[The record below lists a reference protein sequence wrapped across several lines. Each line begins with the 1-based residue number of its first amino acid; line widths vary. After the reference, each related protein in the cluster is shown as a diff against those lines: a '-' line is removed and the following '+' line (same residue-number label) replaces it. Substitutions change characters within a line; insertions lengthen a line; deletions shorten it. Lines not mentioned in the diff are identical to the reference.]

1 MFKPLRAL
9 ILEDRASDV
18 ELMSHELRRAGFK
31 VDWQQ
36 VDNEADYC
44 AHLDPAL
51 DIILAD
57 YSLPQFSALRA
68 LQLLRERGL
77 DIPFIVITGSI
88 GEEVAVECMHQGAA
102 DYLLKDRLARL
113 GQAIEQAL
121 ERKRLRAERR
131 QAEETLRE
139 SEARYKRL
147 ADSITDIFFALDKD
161 LRFTYWNK
169 ATEALT
175 GVLAED
181 AIGKCLPEL
190 FPGVTVIGQA
200 EKLYRDVIETQRPQT
215 LVMEVPSGDQLL
227 FFEISA
233 YPSKSGLS
241 VFARDITESRRTAEA
256 LAKSER
262 EKAAILDAMSELM
275 VYQDTEMR
283 VLWANRTVGESVGL
297 TPEQL
302 VGRRCYEIWGQ
313 GDRPC
318 PGCPVEKARLTGQ
331 PQEAEVTHA
340 DGRVWF
346 IRGYPVRGAKGEVVG
361 IVELTLEITERKR
374 AEERL
379 SSLLRFQG
387 EMLDTAAI
395 WIDTLDAEGNV
406 TFWNRAAERISG
418 YSREEVLGHGR
429 IWEWLYPDPDYRAQI
444 LSKVM
449 DIIQKAQQTENFET
463 TICCKG
469 GEHRVIS
476 WHSNDLM
483 DDQGKVAGSI
493 ALGADV
499 TEHKRLEE
507 QFLQAQKMES
517 IGRLAGGVAH
527 DFNNLLTVINL
538 YSDMALRSLEPD
550 NPLRQDLE
558 EIHKAGDR
566 AAQLTR
572 QLLAFSRRQVLEM
585 HTLNLNEVLESLA
598 KMLPRLIG
606 EDVTLEMK
614 PAPDLGNVRADP
626 GQIEQVAVNLAV
638 NARDAMPEGGR
649 LTIETNN
656 VTLDQAF
663 VRQHMGAAAGEYV
676 MLAISDTG
684 LGMTDEVKEHLFE
697 PFFTTKGLG
706 KGTGLG
712 LATMYG
718 IVKQHQGHIWVYSE
732 PGLGSTFKIYLPRVE
747 EELATLSRA
756 DEAATLPRGSET
768 VLVVEDEPAV
778 RGVAVRV
785 LSGLGYRVLE
795 ASHGAEALQVAATC
809 GQAIHLLLTDVVM
822 PEMNGKALSE
832 QLTVL
837 YPGLKVLFVSG
848 YTDETIAHRGVL
860 DEGVAFLQ
868 KPFTPARLARKVREV
883 LDK

>member
-9 ILEDRASDV
+9 ILEDRGSDV
-18 ELMSHELRRAGFK
+18 ELMLHELRRAEFK
-31 VDWQQ
+31 VDWQA

-88 GEEVAVECMHQGAA
+88 SEEVAVECVLQGAA

-139 SEARYKRL
+139 SEARYKKL

-175 GVLAED
+175 GVL
-181 AIGKCLPEL
+181 I
-190 FPGVTVIGQA
+190 
-200 EKLYRDVIETQRPQT
+200 
-215 LVMEVPSGDQLL
+215 
-227 FFEISA
+227 
-233 YPSKSGLS
+233 
-241 VFARDITESRRTAEA
+241 DI
-256 LAKSER
+256 
-262 EKAAILDAMSELM
+262 
-275 VYQDTEMR
+275 
-283 VLWANRTVGESVGL
+283 
-297 TPEQL
+297 
-302 VGRRCYEIWGQ
+302 
-313 GDRPC
+313 
-318 PGCPVEKARLTGQ
+318 
-331 PQEAEVTHA
+331 
-340 DGRVWF
+340 
-346 IRGYPVRGAKGEVVG
+346 
-361 IVELTLEITERKR
+361 
-374 AEERL
+374 
-379 SSLLRFQG
+379 
-387 EMLDTAAI
+387 
-395 WIDTLDAEGNV
+395 
-406 TFWNRAAERISG
+406 
-418 YSREEVLGHGR
+418 
-429 IWEWLYPDPDYRAQI
+429 
-444 LSKVM
+444 
-449 DIIQKAQQTENFET
+449 
-463 TICCKG
+463 
-469 GEHRVIS
+469 
-476 WHSNDLM
+476 
-483 DDQGKVAGSI
+483 
-493 ALGADV
+493 

-517 IGRLAGGVAH
+517 VGRLAGGVAH
-527 DFNNLLTVINL
+527 DFNNLLTMINL
-538 YSDMALRSLEPD
+538 YSDMALRSLEPS

-585 HTLNLNEVLESLA
+585 HTLNLNEVLQGLA

-626 GQIEQVAVNLAV
+626 GQIEQVVVNLVV
-638 NARDAMPEGGR
+638 NARDAMPDGGQ
-649 LTIETNN
+649 LTLETAN
-656 VTLDQAF
+656 VTLDRP
-663 VRQHMGAAAGEYV
+663 VLRRHPDVVVGDYV

-684 LGMTDEVKEHLFE
+684 TGMTEEVKAHLFE

-712 LATMYG
+712 LATVYG
-718 IVKQHQGHIWVYSE
+718 IIKQHQGHIWVYSE

-747 EELATLSRA
+747 EEPAKLSRLN
-756 DEAATLPRGSET
+756 ESATLPRGTET

-832 QLTVL
+832 QLTAL

-848 YTDETIAHRGVL
+848 YTDETVARRGVL
-860 DEGVAFLQ
+860 GAGVPFLQ
-868 KPFTPARLARKVREV
+868 KPFPPAGLAHKVREV